1 MLGKFWQVDLKGE
14 VVFNLAYGLHHFQI
28 QFHLQIK
35 IAISNFKLQLQ
46 FAISIYI
53 CAHIYTIHEFETE
66 NANLTNLQNL
76 RYVDSDQFNLS
87 LLKR

>member
-1 MLGKFWQVDLKGE
+1 MLDKFWQVDLKGE
-14 VVFNLAYGLHHFQI
+14 VVFNLAYGLYHFQI

-35 IAISNFKLQLQ
+35 IAIS
-46 FAISIYI
+46 IYK
-53 CAHIYTIHEFETE
+53 CAHIYIIHEFEIE

-87 LLKR
+87 S